1 MVAPSSKSGGG
12 GMMSFLKSVQQT
24 AAAQPVAPT
33 PASAPAPAP
42 VAPPTSTPARPAAS
56 PGAGGAKGPMLSFL
70 EKMKQSAAPTAAVE
84 TPPSIAAAA
93 ETGVISLL
101 KERAAASGFKDVYEM
116 LEFKRARLVESMAA
130 FQDTP
135 AAEKIRAVV
144 EEEIR
149 EIDELMKL
157 KPTEIVGKVKE
168 FKEVAAV
175 DKGGLAAIQEEIS
188 GLLDEIK

>member
-1 MVAPSSKSGGG
+1 
-12 GMMSFLKSVQQT
+12 
-24 AAAQPVAPT
+24 
-33 PASAPAPAP
+33 
-42 VAPPTSTPARPAAS
+42 
-56 PGAGGAKGPMLSFL
+56 MLNFL
-70 EKMKQSAAPTAAVE
+70 EKMKQSAAPAPAPAIE
-84 TPPSIAAAA
+84 TPPSIAATA
-93 ETGVISLL
+93 EEGVISLL

-116 LEFKRARLVESMAA
+116 LDFKRARLVESMAA

-149 EIDELMKL
+149 EIDDLMKL

-175 DKGGLAAIQEEIS
+175 DKGGLAAIQEELS